1 MAIYGIGCDYDGRD
15 VGTDFNTKGVA
26 CIGWKPEDKPYLFGI
41 MKEIGIGDIV
51 IIKAFFQRGGKQVL
65 GIKGVGI
72 VTDNAIKPLRNLGHR
87 IEVKWLKYDGD
98 GLLEL
103 EFTKEE
109 FDAGVQ
115 RRTTIYKEY
124 NPEICKKVVQLAVTK

>member
-1 MAIYGIGCDYDGRD
+1 MAIYGIGCYYAGKY
-15 VGTDFNTKGVA
+15 VGNDFYAKGMA

-41 MKEIGIGDIV
+41 MTEIGIGDI
-51 IIKAFFQRGGKQVL
+51 ITIKAFFQKGGKQVL
-65 GIKGVGI
+65 RIKGVGI
-72 VTDNAIKPLRNLGHR
+72 VTDNTIKPMRNLGHCL
-87 IEVKWLKYDGD
+87 EVKWLKYDAD

-103 EFTKEE
+103 EYTKKE

-124 NPEICKKVVQLAVTK
+124 NPEICKKIVELLITQ